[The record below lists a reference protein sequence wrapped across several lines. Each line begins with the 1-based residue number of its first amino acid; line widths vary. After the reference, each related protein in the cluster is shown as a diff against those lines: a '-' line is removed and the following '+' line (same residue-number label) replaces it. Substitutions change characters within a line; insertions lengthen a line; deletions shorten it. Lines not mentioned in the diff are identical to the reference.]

1 LHPEHHVGVGKS
13 KDMAAG
19 ATLVAST
26 VALIV
31 GAYIL
36 LPRIVAVFTL

>member
-1 LHPEHHVGVGKS
+1 
-13 KDMAAG
+13 
-19 ATLVAST
+19 VAST